1 MPLIDN
7 TRNRPIN
14 TDYRVDNIKTLTAD
28 EVKAKIVEVQ
38 TQNIQAIENGLE
50 QNSAGLGDRV
60 KIKLPADAQGNPI
73 HNPTAQDWENAAKNN
88 RFVEVEDSPAQL
100 ASNFFGLTLVDFGNA
115 MDNKLANGVLLKELR
130 DASAKGIT
138 FPSSQSIPASPEGE
152 IIRAFQAKQD
162 AIRKV
167 QEGLGN
173 PRGGTVVDLYQTEI
187 KVPADAQ
194 GNPIKNPSTQDWID
208 AQKNNRWA
216 QASGNSAQ
224 LAADYFDTKLS
235 SINVLQLPNYY
246 IFNAFNGGLFR
257 DAITKSD
264 WETMQSGLKQVTQN
278 DSKSFVKKI
287 VEQIRL
293 ETEILAIPDAGKIL
307 EEVFKVLGPAYNS
320 ELSKANDLREQM
332 DSLRKKNDA
341 LQKLE
346 NSISSNDTSGRNF
359 VDFDVPTKRYVYDS
373 EGNKVLDSNGKPKT
387 EPINIPP
394 HPSDEDWARAAEWKS
409 IKELNDGNNI
419 NGRDAANKYL
429 GFQLSHIDGDNAH
442 NTNLSNNI
450 QKIGNARTAVQSEM
464 SKLSGQFDFRMGNSQ
479 TNLQN
484 ANKIIGNINEIMLG
498 IARAI

>member
-14 TDYRVDNIKTLTAD
+14 TDYRADNIKTLTAD

-60 KIKLPADAQGNPI
+60 KINLPADAQGNPI

-138 FPSSQSIPASPEGE
+138 FPSSQSIPTSPEGE

-162 AIRKV
+162 AIRKI

-173 PRGGTVVDLYQTEI
+173 PRGANAVNLYQTEI

-224 LAADYFDTKLS
+224 LAADYFDAKFT
-235 SINVLQLPNYY
+235 SINILQLPNIY
-246 IFNAFNGGLFR
+246 FNPLSPGLFR
-257 DAITKSD
+257 DAITTSD
-264 WETMQSGLKQVTQN
+264 WETLQSGLKQVTQN

-359 VDFDVPTKRYVYDS
+359 VDFDVPTRRYVYDS

-387 EPINIPP
+387 ESITQPAT
-394 HPSDEDWARAAEWKS
+394 EQDWARAAEWKS
-409 IKELNDGNNI
+409 IKELEGKEI
-419 NGRDAANKYL
+419 NGRDAAKNYL
-429 GFQLSHIDGDNAH
+429 RIQLSHIDGDNAH

>member
-1 MPLIDN
+1 MPTIDTN
-7 TRNRPIN
+7 YTPRTEYKTEVRNDTP
-14 TDYRVDNIKTLTAD
+14 LTHD
-28 EVKAKIVEVQ
+28 EVKARILEVQ

-73 HNPTAQDWENAAKNN
+73 HNPTLQDWENAAKNN

-100 ASNFFGLTLVDFGNA
+100 ASNFFGLKLVDFGNTE
-115 MDNKLANGVLLKELR
+115 DNKLANKILIKELR
-130 DASAKGIT
+130 DAGAKGIT
-138 FPSSQSIPASPEGE
+138 FPSSQSIPASPEGD

-162 AIRKV
+162 AIREV
-167 QEGLGN
+167 QEGLNN
-173 PRGGTVVDLYQTEI
+173 PSGDGLIKAKYLEI

-194 GNPIKNPSTQDWID
+194 GNPIKNPSMQDWVD

-216 QASGNSAQ
+216 QASGYSHK
-224 LAADYFDTKLS
+224 LAADYFGANLAHQIETIAGTFISGSGVKEIHS
-235 SINVLQLPNYY
+235 VLN
-246 IFNAFNGGLFR
+246 
-257 DAITKSD
+257 
-264 WETMQSGLKQVTQN
+264 QVSKN
-278 DSKSFVKKI
+278 DVKSFI
-287 VEQIRL
+287 DNIRL
-293 ETEILAIPDAGKIL
+293 KTEILAIPDAGKIL

-346 NSISSNDTSGRNF
+346 NSISGGNTAGSNP

-373 EGNKVLDSNGKPKT
+373 EGNKVLDSDGKPKT
-387 EPINIPP
+387 EAIT
-394 HPSDEDWARAAEWKS
+394 HPASEEDWARAAEWKS
-409 IKELNDGNNI
+409 IKELEGKDI

-429 GFQLSHIDGDNAH
+429 GIQLSHTSGDNAH
-442 NTNLSNNI
+442 NINLSNNI

-464 SKLSGQFDFRMGNSQ
+464 TKLSGQFDFRMGNAQ

-484 ANKIIGNINEIMLG
+484 ANKIISNINDMLQG
-498 IARAI
+498 IARSI